1 MSQKKLDFDRISNV
15 YDCDLR
21 RTRMR
26 GSESHAG
33 WRRRGSA
40 CTEWWAVAGGSP
52 LPAAARLCPAR
63 APDLFRAPLSQTSM
77 HCTTTSLATRLP
89 CTEYCTDHTPFDI
102 FQVPLSTTLLTLINI
117 CIRDSV
123 RLLYGIAGENVHWR
137 SWTDKY
143 KSRLA
148 KITKP

>member
-1 MSQKKLDFDRISNV
+1 MTSTYVNTSVIGNKKIYSSQKKLDFDRISNV

-63 APDLFRAPLSQTSM
+63 APDLFQAPLSQFSNQHALQNDTVTRHSP
-77 HCTTTSLATRLP
+77 SLHRVLHGPHTNSITFRSLYRL
-89 CTEYCTDHTPFDI
+89 HF
-102 FQVPLSTTLLTLINI
+102 
-117 CIRDSV
+117 
-123 RLLYGIAGENVHWR
+123 
-137 SWTDKY
+137 
-143 KSRLA
+143 
-148 KITKP
+148 